1 MHDALFAHRRELS
14 RAVILALARTAGLDM
29 ERFQADLDSAAT
41 KATVARDVE
50 DGDRAGVEGT
60 PSVFING
67 RKYNG
72 NLDLPA
78 IRTVIDEEL
87 KKAR

>member
-1 MHDALFAHRRELS
+1 
-14 RAVILALARTAGLDM
+14 
-29 ERFQADLDSAAT
+29 
-41 KATVARDVE
+41 
-50 DGDRAGVEGT
+50 VEGT

-72 NLDLPA
+72 ALDLTA

-87 KKAR
+87 KKGN

>member
-1 MHDALFAHRRELS
+1 
-14 RAVILALARTAGLDM
+14 V
-29 ERFQADLDSAAT
+29 ADLDSAEI
-41 KATVARDVE
+41 KAAIARDME

-72 NLDLPA
+72 SLDLPA
-78 IRTVIDEEL
+78 IRTVIDQEL
-87 KKAR
+87 KASAPRAAP

>member
-1 MHDALFAHRRELS
+1 MQ
-14 RAVILALARTAGLDM
+14 
-29 ERFQADLDSAAT
+29 RFEADLDSAET
-41 KATVARDVE
+41 KAAVARDVE

-60 PSVFING
+60 PSVFIDG

-72 NLDLPA
+72 SLDLPA
-78 IRTVIDEEL
+78 MRTIIDDEL